1 MLAGRYRLGDV
12 IGRGGMGRVWEAQDV
27 VLRRTVAVKELTL
40 GGHMAEDDRA
50 VLQERMKQEARAAA
64 RINHPHVVTVHDV
77 LEEDGRP
84 WIVMELVDGRSLDE
98 VVRQDGP
105 LPPRRAAAVGAAVLE
120 ALRAAHAAG
129 VLHRDVKPGNV
140 LLARDGRVLLT
151 DFGIAVVEGDSAIT
165 RTGELVGSVDY
176 LAPERAR
183 GGRPGPASDLWSLGA
198 TLYAA
203 VEGRSPFR
211 RTSPIGTLQ
220 AVVYE
225 ELPEPR
231 AAGPLRPVIAA
242 LLAKDPAARPPAGQL
257 TTTLAAIAADDPRR
271 TPRGRRPGAKAVAA
285 VVAVALLAGAGAV
298 LAVVRHRGDEGVP
311 AGYVRVHDP
320 AGFSLAVPRGW
331 QRQLDGDQIDYT
343 PDGGAHRL
351 RIGVGRAK
359 PGLNPYMHLLELEKS
374 LRALPDYT
382 RVRLHQNTFRG
393 RDGGLWEFTWTD
405 SKEHPG
411 PRRAVDQAYV
421 TGDGTEYALYMGA
434 PADDWAAA
442 SARFQVAL
450 QTWRVD
456 GPKSSAAT
464 DGPEPSAATT
474 SAPGLPAG
482 FREVADPAG
491 FSLALPEGFRRSSE
505 PPRIYY
511 YSAGKEFRVGIRT
524 QRPDPGGPEA
534 VMRAQDASGPAA
546 YQGYRD
552 GFVTATTQNGHP
564 AALWQFTWDGFSP
577 GEPRR
582 TFDLC
587 WEEDGRQ
594 YDLWVSSPLH
604 LAERGR
610 GYFDTARATFD
621 AG

>member
-40 GGHMAEDDRA
+40 GAHLAEDDRA

-64 RINHPHVVTVHDV
+64 RINHPNVVTVHDV
-77 LEEDGRP
+77 VEQDGRP

-98 VVRQDGP
+98 VVRRDGP
-105 LPPRRAAAVGAAVLE
+105 LPPRRAAAVAAAVLE

-129 VLHRDVKPGNV
+129 VLHRDVKPANV

-183 GGRPGPASDLWSLGA
+183 GGRPGPESDLWSLGA

-203 VEGRSPFR
+203 VVEGRSPFR

-225 ELPEPR
+225 DLPEPR

-242 LLAKDPAARPPAGQL
+242 LLAKEPAARPEAGRL
-257 TTTLAAIAADDPRR
+257 ATTLAAIAAGGPRR
-271 TPRGRRPGAKAVAA
+271 RRPGRRRTALVAA
-285 VVAVALLAGAGAV
+285 AVAVALLAGTGAV
-298 LAVVRHRGDEGVP
+298 LAVVKGRGDGSGVP

-331 QRQLDGDQIDYT
+331 KRQLDGDQIDYT
-343 PDGGAHRL
+343 PDDGAHRL
-351 RIGVGRAK
+351 RIGVGRAA

-374 LRALPDYT
+374 VRALPDYT

-393 RDGGLWEFTWTD
+393 GDGCLWEFSWTD

-421 TGDGTEYALYMGA
+421 AADGSEYALYMGA
-434 PADDWAAA
+434 PAGDWAAA
-442 SARFQVAL
+442 SAGFQVAL
-450 QTWRVD
+450 QTWR
-456 GPKSSAAT
+456 
-464 DGPEPSAATT
+464 PEP
-474 SAPGLPAG
+474 G
-482 FREVADPAG
+482 
-491 FSLALPEGFRRSSE
+491 
-505 PPRIYY
+505 
-511 YSAGKEFRVGIRT
+511 
-524 QRPDPGGPEA
+524 
-534 VMRAQDASGPAA
+534 
-546 YQGYRD
+546 
-552 GFVTATTQNGHP
+552 N
-564 AALWQFTWDGFSP
+564 
-577 GEPRR
+577 
-582 TFDLC
+582 
-587 WEEDGRQ
+587 
-594 YDLWVSSPLH
+594 
-604 LAERGR
+604 
-610 GYFDTARATFD
+610 
-621 AG
+621 